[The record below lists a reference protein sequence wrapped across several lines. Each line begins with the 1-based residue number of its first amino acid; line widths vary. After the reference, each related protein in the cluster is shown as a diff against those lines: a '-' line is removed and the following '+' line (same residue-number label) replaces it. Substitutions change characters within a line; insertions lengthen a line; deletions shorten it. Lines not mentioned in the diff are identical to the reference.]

1 MKPTS
6 ILLIGILL
14 MMFCASA
21 TAGNYSRVMA
31 TGTITTIPTDAYNTI
46 LESMGGNTTPAT
58 VEDSRTNLT
67 MLLSG
72 LLTVYT
78 DPMGT
83 VALVIIFS
91 VPFVL
96 MWLMQSD
103 MVPAAIAGII
113 TGAFMLAFLPAEYS
127 MLASIFV
134 VLAILAI
141 VYSLLKER
149 M

>member
-1 MKPTS
+1 MKPTT

-58 VEDSRTNLT
+58 VEESRTNLT

-113 TGAFMLAFLPAEYS
+113 TGAFMLAFLPSEYS